1 MQIGLGKTLA
11 NSITVASSPAAE
23 KHAFLCFNQGAPPIQ
38 ASPMKMESS
47 VSPGPKSLE
56 VSDDA
61 DQSVME
67 SDLPSPIDAPDQQFS
82 NDGVYVCP
90 PG

>member
-1 MQIGLGKTLA
+1 
-11 NSITVASSPAAE
+11 
-23 KHAFLCFNQGAPPIQ
+23 
-38 ASPMKMESS
+38 MKMESS